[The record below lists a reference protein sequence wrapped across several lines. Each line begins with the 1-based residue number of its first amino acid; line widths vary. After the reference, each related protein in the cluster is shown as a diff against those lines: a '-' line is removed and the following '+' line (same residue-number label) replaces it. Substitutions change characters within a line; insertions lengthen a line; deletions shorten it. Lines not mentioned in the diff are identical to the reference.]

1 LVRAKTRV
9 AMVTEAF
16 AGGVYEWLKLVCP
29 ELAQRGFDIT
39 LAYWPRPESPPKPVL
54 ERDFPACRL
63 VDLSRVTD
71 GRGPVKYVRGL
82 AAFLD
87 RERPDILHLHSSW
100 AGMAGRVVLVSR
112 RRGRLSWRRRPE
124 GHTPTGVYYTPHC
137 FAFLRRDLSLAMRAL
152 IWGAERL
159 LARTPGVVCVACGPG
174 ERRLAER
181 LGATVVKAYNGVA
194 PQNGWAGPA
203 AANVRT
209 GPAAPLARGW
219 PPGSLGA
226 GGHLVLSGGRLDPQK
241 DPLFMIEVAA
251 RVLTELRDE
260 AGTSA
265 ALAIRT
271 SPEALT
277 TGAGPEVRFVWVGS
291 GRLEA
296 GLRRGLERL
305 EPGVREGL
313 VFLPWAQRPEFL
325 EALSQATVYL
335 HTARWE
341 GLSLAILEAM
351 AAGTPVVARRGPG
364 CHEVVE
370 ETGCGVVARDAKEA
384 ADAVL
389 ALLADASA
397 RRDLAK
403 RGRAAVR
410 STYNLERLVS
420 DLAALYETTGG
431 R

>member
-1 LVRAKTRV
+1 VRAKTRV

-39 LAYWPRPESPPKPVL
+39 LAYWPRPESPPKAVL

-194 PQNGWAGPA
+194 PQNGWAGPSV
-203 AANVRT
+203 VRGRPPDALGT
-209 GPAAPLARGW
+209 G
-219 PPGSLGA
+219 
-226 GGHLVLSGGRLDPQK
+226 GGLVLSGGRLDPQK

-251 RVLTELRDE
+251 RVLAALGDE

-265 ALAIRT
+265 ALATR
-271 SPEALT
+271 
-277 TGAGPEVRFVWVGS
+277 AGPVVRFVWIGS
-291 GRLEA
+291 GRLESA
-296 GLRRGLERL
+296 VRRGLERL
-305 EPGVREGL
+305 EPGVREGI
-313 VFLPWAQRPEFL
+313 VFLPWAPRPDFL

>member
-1 LVRAKTRV
+1 V
-9 AMVTEAF
+9 
-16 AGGVYEWLKLVCP
+16 LK
-29 ELAQRGFDIT
+29 A
-39 LAYWPRPESPPKPVL
+39 
-54 ERDFPACRL
+54 
-63 VDLSRVTD
+63 
-71 GRGPVKYVRGL
+71 
-82 AAFLD
+82 
-87 RERPDILHLHSSW
+87 
-100 AGMAGRVVLVSR
+100 
-112 RRGRLSWRRRPE
+112 
-124 GHTPTGVYYTPHC
+124 
-137 FAFLRRDLSLAMRAL
+137 
-152 IWGAERL
+152 
-159 LARTPGVVCVACGPG
+159 
-174 ERRLAER
+174 
-181 LGATVVKAYNGVA
+181 
-194 PQNGWAGPA
+194 
-203 AANVRT
+203 
-209 GPAAPLARGW
+209 
-219 PPGSLGA
+219 
-226 GGHLVLSGGRLDPQK
+226 
-241 DPLFMIEVAA
+241 
-251 RVLTELRDE
+251 LRDE
-260 AGTSA
+260 AATSA

-271 SPEALT
+271 SPEALA

-313 VFLPWAQRPEFL
+313 VFLPWAPRPEFL
-325 EALSQATVYL
+325 EALSRATVYL

-351 AAGTPVVARRGPG
+351 AVGTPVVVRRGPG

-397 RRDLAK
+397 RRALAS

-420 DLAALYETTGG
+420 DLAALYETTEG

>member
-1 LVRAKTRV
+1 MSAKTRV

-29 ELAQRGFDIT
+29 ELARRGFDIT
-39 LAYWPRPESPPKPVL
+39 LAYWPRPESPPKTVL
-54 ERDFPACRL
+54 DRDFPACRL
-63 VDLSRVTD
+63 VDLSEATD

-82 AAFLD
+82 AAFLE

-100 AGMAGRVVLVSR
+100 AGMAGRVVLAAR
-112 RRGRLSWRRRPE
+112 RRGRSSWRRQAHPA
-124 GHTPTGVYYTPHC
+124 PTRAYYTPHC
-137 FAFLRRDLSLAMRAL
+137 FAFLRRDLSLATRAF

-174 ERRLAER
+174 EWRLAER

-194 PQNGWAGPA
+194 PPDGREGP
-203 AANVRT
+203 
-209 GPAAPLARGW
+209 PAV
-219 PPGSLGA
+219 LGTD
-226 GGHLVLSGGRLDPQK
+226 GRLVLSGGRLDPQK
-241 DPLFMIEVAA
+241 DPLFMIEVAV
-251 RVLTELRDE
+251 RVLTALRDE
-260 AGTSA
+260 AGTSVA
-265 ALAIRT
+265 PATRD
-271 SPEALT
+271 S
-277 TGAGPEVRFVWVGS
+277 PEVRFVWVGS

-296 GLRRGLERL
+296 GARRGLERL
-305 EPGVREGL
+305 EPGVREGI
-313 VFLPWAQRPEFL
+313 VFLPWAPRPDFL
-325 EALSQATVYL
+325 AALSQATVYL
-335 HTARWE
+335 HTARSE

-351 AAGTPVVARRGPG
+351 AAGTAVVVRRGPG

-370 ETGCGVVARDAKEA
+370 EAGCGVVARDAREA
-384 ADAVL
+384 AGAVL
-389 ALLADASA
+389 ALLADAPA
-397 RRDLAK
+397 RRDLAS